1 MHSPKETY
9 SMTNEELDRAL
20 RQLRLGGMADV
31 LAIRAQQARADNLG
45 PLDFLGM
52 LVHDELER
60 RRDRLV
66 SRRVKN
72 AGFRDVKTLDTFDW
86 SFNAGFDRAHIFDLA
101 TSRFIERND
110 DVLMLGNAGVG
121 KSHIAQAIGMAAIH
135 AGFHV
140 LYREAHVL
148 FEELVLADAIGERA
162 SAIANATGVQLL
174 IVDDLGMRKLPANA
188 AEDLLEIVMRR
199 YERASTIITSNRPLE
214 DWPRMFGDTP
224 AVTAFLDRLMHH
236 SHLIELRG
244 KSYRLHQSSVTAR
257 QRKAT
262 DSK

>member
-1 MHSPKETY
+1 LFKVS
-9 SMTNEELDRAL
+9 AL
-20 RQLRLGGMADV
+20 RF
-31 LAIRAQQARADNLG
+31 
-45 PLDFLGM
+45 PLDAGAPLNGGF
-52 LVHDELER
+52 
-60 RRDRLV
+60 
-66 SRRVKN
+66 RRVLRSVRPAKC
-72 AGFRDVKTLDTFDW
+72 
-86 SFNAGFDRAHIFDLA
+86 
-101 TSRFIERND
+101 
-110 DVLMLGNAGVG
+110 
-121 KSHIAQAIGMAAIH
+121 Q
-135 AGFHV
+135 
-140 LYREAHVL
+140 
-148 FEELVLADAIGERA
+148 ERA
-162 SAIANATGVQLL
+162 SAIANATEVQLL

-236 SHLIELRG
+236 SHLLELRG

>member
-1 MHSPKETY
+1 MNISSSSRLSLTENTSMHSPKEIY

-31 LAIRAQQARADNLG
+31 LAIRAQQARAENLG
-45 PLDFLGM
+45 PLDFIGM

-66 SRRVKN
+66 SRHIKN

-86 SFNAGFDRAHIFDLA
+86 SFNAGFDRALIFDLA
-101 TSRFIERND
+101 TSRFIERHD
-110 DVLMLGNAGVG
+110 DVLMLG
-121 KSHIAQAIGMAAIH
+121 
-135 AGFHV
+135 
-140 LYREAHVL
+140 
-148 FEELVLADAIGERA
+148 
-162 SAIANATGVQLL
+162 
-174 IVDDLGMRKLPANA
+174 NA
-188 AEDLLEIVMRR
+188 AEDLLEIVIRR

-236 SHLIELRG
+236 SHLLELRG

-262 DSK
+262 DCK

>member
-1 MHSPKETY
+1 
-9 SMTNEELDRAL
+9 MTNEELDRAL

-31 LAIRAQQARADNLG
+31 FAIRAQQARADNLG

-101 TSRFIERND
+101 TSRFIEQHD

-162 SAIANATGVQLL
+162 EHDGEHDEVQLL
-174 IVDDLGMRKLPANA
+174 IVDDVSG
-188 AEDLLEIVMRR
+188 
-199 YERASTIITSNRPLE
+199 S
-214 DWPRMFGDTP
+214 
-224 AVTAFLDRLMHH
+224 
-236 SHLIELRG
+236 
-244 KSYRLHQSSVTAR
+244 
-257 QRKAT
+257 
-262 DSK
+262 

>member
-1 MHSPKETY
+1 
-9 SMTNEELDRAL
+9 MTNEELDRSL

-31 LAIRAQQARADNLG
+31 LAVRAQQARANNLG
-45 PLDFLGM
+45 PLDFLAM

-66 SRRVKN
+66 TRRVKS
-72 AGFRDVKTLDTFDW
+72 AGFRDIKTLDTFDW
-86 SFNAGFDRAHIFDLA
+86 SFNAGFDRAQIFDLA
-101 TSRFIERND
+101 TSRFIEQHD

-121 KSHIAQAIGMAAIH
+121 KSHIAQAIGLAAIH

-148 FEELVLADAIGERA
+148 FEELLLADAIGERA
-162 SAIANATGVQLL
+162 NVIAAATEVQLL
-174 IVDDLGMRKLPANA
+174 IIDDLGMRKLPASA

-236 SHLIELRG
+236 SHLLELRG
-244 KSYRLHQSSVTAR
+244 KSFRLHESSVAAR
-257 QRKAT
+257 HRKAGAA
-262 DSK
+262 K